1 MKFCNVCVWYI
12 CLCIHSSTSVTSFI
26 FVYQIAMFEDYLLH
40 KNNSSYERMACANRK
55 VLQLGCMTTNNF
67 VDCGV
72 FTMRHMETYRG
83 DGADLCC
90 LSKEG
95 KKQLKELK
103 DLRIK
108 YAVKILLSDCNLVES
123 DIDKEVHAF
132 RSVPDEEKKRL
143 RKAAFE
149 TIKMRV
155 ANKFEVK

>member
-1 MKFCNVCVWYI
+1 MA
-12 CLCIHSSTSVTSFI
+12 L
-26 FVYQIAMFEDYLLH
+26 FEDYLLH
-40 KNNSSYERMACANRK
+40 KGNPNYERMSCATRK
-55 VLQLGCMTTNNF
+55 VLQLGCMTSNNF

-95 KKQLKELK
+95 KKQIKELR

-108 YAVKILLSDCNLVES
+108 YAVKILLSECNLLKG

-132 RSVPDEEKKRL
+132 RSVADEEKKRL

-155 ANKFEVK
+155 ANKFDLK